1 LLIGITSCLWVGISI
16 LWGIRMRSWR
26 LAVVPTLALSLAVMI
41 GVIAQYT
48 PTKDAYYL
56 LGLLASGYTSFA
68 IAKRLKHEAIRRME
82 LE

>member
-1 LLIGITSCLWVGISI
+1 M
-16 LWGIRMRSWR
+16 WGIRMRSWR
-26 LAVVPTLALSLAVMI
+26 LAVIPTLALSLAVII

-56 LGLLASGYTSFA
+56 LGLLVSGYTSFV
-68 IAKRLKHEAIRRME
+68 IAKRIKHDAIRRME